1 MPLVKDTRIADV
13 EYSCRYSTPAGSYQK
28 IYQNLHAAIREDKEK
43 LIVKP
48 EQAALTMKIIE
59 LAFQSSR
66 EGRTLKVEV

>member
-1 MPLVKDTRIADV
+1 MLWPRF
-13 EYSCRYSTPAGSYQK
+13 RYPSPAGSYQN
-28 IYQNLHAAIREDKEK
+28 IYQNLYTAIREDKEK

-66 EGRTLKVEV
+66 EGRTLKVEL